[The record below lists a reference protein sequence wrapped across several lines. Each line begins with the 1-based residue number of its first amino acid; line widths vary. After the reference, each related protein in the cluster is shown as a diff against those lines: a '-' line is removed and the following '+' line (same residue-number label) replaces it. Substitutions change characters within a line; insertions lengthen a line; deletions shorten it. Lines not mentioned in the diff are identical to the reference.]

1 MFEFGTKFDAVQ
13 CTCILSHWLEHF
25 LPGVKDGDPGSP
37 PVITLNLSNHGRLH
51 RPVPVHMSRLAE
63 KDTEEEEEE
72 EDEGE
77 EGKNAVEI
85 NRNYKQ
91 YVKATR
97 VPQKQEEEQHDPDEE
112 EEKGSSSSATST
124 PRGENCIFQK
134 DVCT

>member
-1 MFEFGTKFDAVQ
+1 MSE
-13 CTCILSHWLEHF
+13 
-25 LPGVKDGDPGSP
+25 VKDGDPGSP

-63 KDTEEEEEE
+63 KDVEEE

-77 EGKNAVEI
+77 DGKNAVEI
-85 NRNYKQ
+85 NQNYKQ

-97 VPQKQEEEQHDPDEE
+97 VPQNPEEEQHDPDE

-124 PRGENCIFQK
+124 PRGENCILQK